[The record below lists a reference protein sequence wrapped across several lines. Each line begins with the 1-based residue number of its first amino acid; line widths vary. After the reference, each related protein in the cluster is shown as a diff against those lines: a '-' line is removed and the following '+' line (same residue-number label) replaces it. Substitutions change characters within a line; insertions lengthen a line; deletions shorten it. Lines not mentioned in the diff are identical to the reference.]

1 MLKYNWSAR
10 NYQTLS
16 IGEEGGEAG
25 EWEGGPREMYVRKN
39 YQLELGDWKTAPNSG
54 GNKVKMEKV
63 TLKSSY
69 IFRKI

>member
-1 MLKYNWSAR
+1 MLKCKRSAR
-10 NYQTLS
+10 NSQTLS
-16 IGEEGGEAG
+16 IGVVVGGGVGRRAKG
-25 EWEGGPREMYVRKN
+25 DEMYIRKN

-54 GNKVKMEKV
+54 GNKVKIEKV

>member
-1 MLKYNWSAR
+1 MLKCNWSAR

-16 IGEEGGEAG
+16 IGSGDGVG

-54 GNKVKMEKV
+54 GNSQNGKK
-63 TLKSSY
+63 
-69 IFRKI
+69 

>member
-16 IGEEGGEAG
+16 IGGGG
-25 EWEGGPREMYVRKN
+25 GVGQWEGGPRETYVRKN
-39 YQLELGDWKTAPNSG
+39 YQLELEDWKTAPNSG